1 MSGGT
6 NAADPTGTVTFFLCG
21 PSASNPDCSTGG
33 TNIGT
38 GALGDAGEPTPT
50 PNDGMSHADSPDV
63 NTSAAK
69 LAAGF
74 YCFRAEWPGDA
85 NYPTALKLTNQ
96 TDECFRVKDTSATT
110 TAQNWLPNDSAHVT
124 TASGNAASGTVTFT
138 LYDNGTCT
146 GNVLATFADRAVD
159 GSGNAS
165 TNNTTTY
172 VAVSPGATI
181 SWRATFNPT
190 DPNAITGSSS
200 HCEQSIL
207 TINDDTG
214 S

>member
-1 MSGGT
+1 MP
-6 NAADPTGTVTFFLCG
+6 AAALYGPDVAGEPTRGAEPRG

-85 NYPTALKLTNQ
+85 NYPTPLKFTNQ
-96 TDECFRVKDTSATT
+96 TDECFRVKDTSTTT
-110 TAQNWLPNDSAHVT
+110 TAQDWLPND
-124 TASGNAASGTVTFT
+124 TATVKLSSPEPPAGSVNAT
-138 LYDNGTCT
+138 
-146 GNVLATFADRAVD
+146 
-159 GSGNAS
+159 
-165 TNNTTTY
+165 
-172 VAVSPGATI
+172 
-181 SWRATFNPT
+181 
-190 DPNAITGSSS
+190 
-200 HCEQSIL
+200 
-207 TINDDTG
+207 
-214 S
+214 

>member
-1 MSGGT
+1 MT
-6 NAADPTGTVTFFLCG
+6 WKVVLA
-21 PSASNPDCSTGG
+21 
-33 TNIGT
+33 
-38 GALGDAGEPTPT
+38 
-50 PNDGMSHADSPDV
+50 V

-85 NYPTALKLTNQ
+85 NYPTALKFTNQ

-200 HCEQSIL
+200 HCEQSVL